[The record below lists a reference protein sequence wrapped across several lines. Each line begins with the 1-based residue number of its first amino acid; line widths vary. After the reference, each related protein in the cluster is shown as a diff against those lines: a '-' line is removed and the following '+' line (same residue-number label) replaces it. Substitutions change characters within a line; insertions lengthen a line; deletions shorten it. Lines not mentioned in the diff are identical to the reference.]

1 MFFFFRGT
9 REAVSFLNAGGVFDS
24 ETRRKFFPQK
34 KALSLVVKQA
44 DTLKPPGKG
53 KEIYI
58 ETSKV
63 YDNTLINSKKKVQE
77 RSDADRGG
85 AEEPGRI
92 SNVFDM
98 PRDLQSAV

>member
-1 MFFFFRGT
+1 M
-9 REAVSFLNAGGVFDS
+9 REGCL
-24 ETRRKFFPQK
+24 TRRKFFHK
-34 KALSLVVKQA
+34 KKKRSPSSSNRQTRLS
-44 DTLKPPGKG
+44 PGKG

-63 YDNTLINSKKKVQE
+63 YDNTLSNSKKKVQE